1 MKTNIFKLL
10 ISTDSEKMLSYS
22 ANQGENYIQRQ
33 HLDLIRHTTPEY
45 SSTNTIS
52 FEKIGGDSYIMIGHL
67 SAVLEIALGQ
77 QVEFDDSLVE
87 SEIASVLLQE
97 LAISTHRFPYNI
109 APNTNAYKKKAN
121 QLIHKLVCLY
131 AYDTQNLNFD
141 EMMDV
146 VDFRRQHRNRAKRM
160 RDQRIERRISVLNRM
175 AKVSNWLELSVSL
188 GIEINPKIW
197 SLCSRSFVREYLFS
211 PYDSQDACPLEH
223 LIAVYSDV
231 RAQIPNS
238 EIFAIYFS
246 VASVASSRVKEVREF
261 ISSFSGYRSLEFHY
275 STFNSSFQ
283 KEGLFLLIAR

>member
-1 MKTNIFKLL
+1 M
-10 ISTDSEKMLSYS
+10 
-22 ANQGENYIQRQ
+22 GENYIQRQ

-45 SSTNTIS
+45 SSRNTIS
-52 FEKIGGDSYIMIGHL
+52 CEKVGDSYIMIGHL

-146 VDFRRQHRNRAKRM
+146 VDFRTQHRNRAKRM
-160 RDQRIERRISVLNRM
+160 RDHRIECRISVLNRM
-175 AKVSNWLELSVSL
+175 AIVSNWLELSVSL

-231 RAQIPNS
+231 SAQIPNS

-246 VASVASSRVKEVREF
+246 LASVASSRVNEVREF

-283 KEGLFLLIAR
+283 REGLFLLIAR

>member
-1 MKTNIFKLL
+1 MKTNILKLL
-10 ISTDSEKMLSYS
+10 ITTDSEKILSYS
-22 ANQGENYIQRQ
+22 ANRGENYIQRQ

-45 SSTNTIS
+45 SSRNTIS
-52 FEKIGGDSYIMIGHL
+52 FEKVGDSYIMIGHL

-97 LAISTHRFPYNI
+97 LAISTHSFPYNI

-146 VDFRRQHRNRAKRM
+146 VDFRRQHRNRAKKM
-160 RDQRIERRISVLNRM
+160 RDHRIESRISVLNRM
-175 AKVSNWLELSVSL
+175 AKVSNWFELSVSL
-188 GIEINPKIW
+188 GIEINPEIW

-238 EIFAIYFS
+238 DIFAIYFS

-283 KEGLFLLIAR
+283 REGLFLLIAR

>member
-1 MKTNIFKLL
+1 MKTNILKLL
-10 ISTDSEKMLSYS
+10 ITTDSEKILSYS
-22 ANQGENYIQRQ
+22 ANRGENYIQRQ

-45 SSTNTIS
+45 SSRNTIS
-52 FEKIGGDSYIMIGHL
+52 FEKVGDSYIMIGHL
-67 SAVLEIALGQ
+67 SADLEIALGQ

-160 RDQRIERRISVLNRM
+160 RDHRIERRISVLNRM
-175 AKVSNWLELSVSL
+175 AKVSNWFELSVSL
-188 GIEINPKIW
+188 GIEINPEIW

-238 EIFAIYFS
+238 DIFAIYFS

-283 KEGLFLLIAR
+283 REGLFLLIAR

>member
-10 ISTDSEKMLSYS
+10 IATDSEKMLTYS
-22 ANQGENYIQRQ
+22 ANRGENYIQRQ
-33 HLDLIRHTTPEY
+33 HLDVIRHTTPEY
-45 SSTNTIS
+45 SSRNTTIS
-52 FEKIGGDSYIMIGHL
+52 FEKLGDSYIMIGHL

-77 QVEFDDSLVE
+77 QVEFDDSLVD

-160 RDQRIERRISVLNRM
+160 RDHRIERRISVLNRM

-223 LIAVYSDV
+223 LIAAYSDV

-261 ISSFSGYRSLEFHY
+261 ITSFSGYRSLEFHY

-283 KEGLFLLIAR
+283 REGLFLLIAR